1 MDIQGIITEILPIKS
16 GVGKSGKEWKSQDY
30 ILQTEGQYPK
40 KICFSAF
47 GDKIEEFDIKVGDS
61 LKALIDIDAHEF
73 KGRWYN
79 AVRAYKIEKEGT
91 APRPTVA
98 KEKQQKAAEI
108 FPPKQEEKQEP
119 IQGAE
124 DLPF

>member
-91 APRPTVA
+91 EPRPTVA

>member
-61 LKALIDIDAHEF
+61 LKALIDIDAHEYQ
-73 KGRWYN
+73 GRWYN

-108 FPPKQEEKQEP
+108 FPPKQEVDESGNDP
-119 IQGAE
+119 
-124 DLPF
+124 LPF

>member
-98 KEKQQKAAEI
+98 KDKQQKAAEI

>member
-108 FPPKQEEKQEP
+108 FPPKQEEDESGNDP
-119 IQGAE
+119 
-124 DLPF
+124 LPF